1 MCGKAKMSESLGPTS
16 RLESVEVKCW
26 PEAGAIVLAGEL
38 GEWKAV
44 M

>member
-1 MCGKAKMSESLGPTS
+1 MCGKATMLESLGPTS
-16 RLESVEVKCW
+16 MLRSVEVKCW
-26 PEAGAIVLAGEL
+26 PAAGAPVLAGVL